1 MLNDHPPGRDVEW
14 NLSNT
19 DTIGTKTVVLISEVF
34 LFQGKN
40 IMYLYKVGTRSS
52 ALINEVSLFQ
62 RCPLRDMI
70 CYLGNITVEERYA
83 LLLPGNGVY
92 MLWLAS
98 SIFRGP
104 TAFNVSSLSGC

>member
-1 MLNDHPPGRDVEW
+1 MEPLYV
-14 NLSNT
+14 
-19 DTIGTKTVVLISEVF
+19 GTKTIILISEVS
-34 LFQGKN
+34 LFQGEN
-40 IMYLYKVGTRSS
+40 NMYLYKVGTQSS
-52 ALINEVSLFQ
+52 VLINEGFLFQ

-83 LLLPGNGVY
+83 LLLPGYGVY
-92 MLWLAS
+92 MLWLVG